1 MNAIVTV
8 FRAGVDETLTYLS
21 YHVLGCLVPAFF
33 IAGGIAVL
41 LSKEAIIRYFGA
53 SARRWLSYSI
63 ASVSGTILAVCS
75 CTVLPM
81 FAGLYKR
88 GAGIGPATAFLYSGP
103 AINVLAIVLTARVL
117 GLDIGAARAF
127 FAVATSVGVGLAMAA
142 IFERD
147 VSVPATA
154 AGSARVSLPAA
165 ERRAEEKGKPAWA
178 TLTFFAILVA
188 ILLVGASTM
197 IRWTVKLAVVSPLI
211 GGLVA
216 LLKLYYTSDDV
227 REWLYETWWFFR
239 TIFPILL
246 LGTFIIGIIG
256 GVAAVAQG
264 VDPLTPVVV
273 GGKTFKEYEVAIGK
287 LTQRVFGATTPLSCF
302 IASVI
307 GALLYMPTLL
317 EVPIVGDFFGYL
329 QGMMAPGPALALLL
343 AGPSLSLPNMIV
355 IWRTIGARRAA
366 AYVALVV
373 VLSTLLGLV
382 WGAVVK

>member
-1 MNAIVTV
+1 MNTGVAILL
-8 FRAGVDETLTYLS
+8 AGVDETLSYLS

-33 IAGGIAVL
+33 IAGGIAAL
-41 LSKEAIIRYFGA
+41 LSKEAIVRYFGA
-53 SARRWLSYSI
+53 SAKRWLSYSI

-127 FAVATSVGVGLAMAA
+127 FAVATSIVVGLAMAA
-142 IFERD
+142 IFERG
-147 VSVPATA
+147 VGAA
-154 AGSARVSLPAA
+154 AGSARTSLPAA
-165 ERRAEEKGKPAWA
+165 AGWRRAEDKSKPAWV

-188 ILLVGASTM
+188 ILLVGASAM
-197 IRWTVKLAVVSPLI
+197 IRWTVKLAAVSPLI
-211 GGLVA
+211 GGLAA
-216 LLKLYYTSDDV
+216 LLKLYYTGDEV
-227 REWLYETWWFFR
+227 KEWLYGTWWFFR
-239 TIFPILL
+239 MIFPVLL
-246 LGTFIIGIIG
+246 LGTFVIGIIG

-264 VDPLTPVVV
+264 ADPLAPVVV
-273 GGKTFKEYEVAIGK
+273 GGKTFKEYEVAIGR
-287 LTQRVFGATTPLSCF
+287 LTQRVFGATTPLSCLV
-302 IASVI
+302 ASVI

-382 WGAVVK
+382 WGVVVG

>member
-1 MNAIVTV
+1 MNTGVAILL
-8 FRAGVDETLTYLS
+8 AGVDETLSYLS

-33 IAGGIAVL
+33 IAGGIAAL
-41 LSKEAIIRYFGA
+41 LSKEAIVRYFGA
-53 SARRWLSYSI
+53 SAKRWLSYSI

-127 FAVATSVGVGLAMAA
+127 FAVATSIVVGLAMAA
-142 IFERD
+142 IFERG
-147 VSVPATA
+147 VGAA
-154 AGSARVSLPAA
+154 AGSARTSLPAA
-165 ERRAEEKGKPAWA
+165 AGWRRAEDKSKPAWV

-188 ILLVGASTM
+188 ILLVGASAM
-197 IRWTVKLAVVSPLI
+197 IRWTVKLAAVSPLI
-211 GGLVA
+211 GGLAA
-216 LLKLYYTSDDV
+216 LLKLYYTGDEV

-239 TIFPILL
+239 MIFPVLL
-246 LGTFIIGIIG
+246 LGTFVIGIIG

-264 VDPLTPVVV
+264 ADPLAPVVV
-273 GGKTFKEYEVAIGK
+273 GGKTFKEYEVAIGR
-287 LTQRVFGATTPLSCF
+287 LTQRVFGATTPLSCLV
-302 IASVI
+302 ASVI

-382 WGAVVK
+382 WGVVVG

>member
-1 MNAIVTV
+1 MNTGVAILL
-8 FRAGVDETLTYLS
+8 AGVDETLSYLS

-33 IAGGIAVL
+33 IAGGIAAL
-41 LSKEAIIRYFGA
+41 LSKEAIVRYFGA
-53 SARRWLSYSI
+53 SAKRWLSYSI

-127 FAVATSVGVGLAMAA
+127 FAVATSIVVGLAMAA
-142 IFERD
+142 IFERG
-147 VSVPATA
+147 VGAA
-154 AGSARVSLPAA
+154 AGSARTSLPAA
-165 ERRAEEKGKPAWA
+165 AGWRRAEDKSKPAWV

-188 ILLVGASTM
+188 ILLVGASAM
-197 IRWTVKLAVVSPLI
+197 IRWTVKLAAVSPLI
-211 GGLVA
+211 GGLAA
-216 LLKLYYTSDDV
+216 LLKLYYTGDEV

-239 TIFPILL
+239 MIFPVLL
-246 LGTFIIGIIG
+246 LGTFVIGIIG

-264 VDPLTPVVV
+264 ADPLAPVVV
-273 GGKTFKEYEVAIGK
+273 GGKTFKEYEVAIGR
-287 LTQRVFGATTPLSCF
+287 LTQRVFGATTMLSCLV
-302 IASVI
+302 ASVI

-382 WGAVVK
+382 WGVVVG

>member
-1 MNAIVTV
+1 MNTGVAILL
-8 FRAGVDETLTYLS
+8 AGVDETLSYLS
-21 YHVLGCLVPAFF
+21 HHVLGCLVPAFF
-33 IAGGIAVL
+33 IAGGIAAL
-41 LSKEAIIRYFGA
+41 LSKEAIVRYFGA
-53 SARRWLSYSI
+53 SAKRWLSYSI

-127 FAVATSVGVGLAMAA
+127 FAVATSIVVGLAMAA
-142 IFERD
+142 IFERG
-147 VSVPATA
+147 VGAA
-154 AGSARVSLPAA
+154 AGSARTSLPAA
-165 ERRAEEKGKPAWA
+165 AGWRRAEDKSKPAWV

-188 ILLVGASTM
+188 ILLVGASAM
-197 IRWTVKLAVVSPLI
+197 IRWTVKLAAVSPLI
-211 GGLVA
+211 GGLAA
-216 LLKLYYTSDDV
+216 LLKLYYTGDEV

-239 TIFPILL
+239 MIFPVLL
-246 LGTFIIGIIG
+246 LGTFVIGIIG

-264 VDPLTPVVV
+264 ADPLAPVVV
-273 GGKTFKEYEVAIGK
+273 GGKTFKEYEVAIGR
-287 LTQRVFGATTPLSCF
+287 LTQKVFGATTMLSCLV
-302 IASVI
+302 ASVI

-382 WGAVVK
+382 WGVVVG